1 MHLSQFSCRIDWF
14 RITFASAD
22 GMYENAPC
30 FYINKLSAVKLLYV
44 RLSMHLQA
52 TRCQA
57 AVQQKNKAVDKHFKK
72 RNRDLLFGD
81 ADGET
86 EAERLKEDVSMLR
99 AQNAK
104 LMESTNGAFPSIVS
118 TELRWKFCDAD
129 PRPL

>member
-30 FYINKLSAVKLLYV
+30 FYINKLSAVKLMYV

-81 ADGET
+81 ADGEDRGRT
-86 EAERLKEDVSMLR
+86 PQRRCQYAEGSKCQANEV
-99 AQNAK
+99 N
-104 LMESTNGAFPSIVS
+104 
-118 TELRWKFCDAD
+118 
-129 PRPL
+129 